1 MKSTEAPKDN
11 GGGGY
16 GVFFFFVLLRSRK
29 VRNAL
34 PRALIFFLV

>member
-16 GVFFFFVLLRSRK
+16 GVFFFFCVAAFAQST
-29 VRNAL
+29 
-34 PRALIFFLV
+34 